1 MSDTHDI
8 IAASIASIRED
19 GPGDGGPEPTTPAES
34 EPADTSDL
42 APAAD
47 PDPDAGDSGGDAL
60 DQGSSATSDPL
71 PVAPKPA
78 EEKPKDEAKEGDD
91 IDAEPEFKVDATG
104 RKQVNRIPQPRVKAM
119 VEKAV
124 TKAVEAKSAEFTE
137 KTQRYEAQIQE
148 FEGLGQIMATDPD
161 RFVQMLAKAYP
172 AYTKYA
178 QPTTPAAPA
187 VDPANDPMPQPD
199 GRLADGTPAYSPEGF
214 QKVQEWQARQ
224 VEQRVMSKVGEKYKY
239 LDDQRAAEQA
249 REAQRPVVRQQ
260 MAEAMEQWDGFK
272 DNFDAILTELQQ
284 DSAEAERTGR
294 NPRLSL
300 HDAYRNVMTRT
311 IKTEREAWVKE
322 REKLAADR
330 NKQREEILAELRAKP
345 NATATLPVTAAT
357 RVDPATADGPR
368 DTRDIIRESIRG
380 LRGAA

>member
-1 MSDTHDI
+1 MSDTHSI
-8 IAASIASIRED
+8 IAASIANIRED
-19 GPGDGGPEPTTPAES
+19 GPGDGGPEPTEPAES
-34 EPADTSDL
+34 EPVAEPDP

-47 PDPDAGDSGGDAL
+47 SDSSDAGSDAP
-60 DQGSSATSDPL
+60 DTGSSATSDPL
-71 PVAPKPA
+71 PAPPKPA

-91 IDAEPEFKVDATG
+91 IDAEPEFKVDANG
-104 RKQVNRIPQPRVKAM
+104 RKRINSIPQPRVKKM

-137 KTQRYEAQIQE
+137 QIKTYESKVQE
-148 FEGLGQIMATDPD
+148 FEGIGQIMATDPD

-172 AYTKYA
+172 AYAKYTQPA
-178 QPTTPAAPA
+178 QSAAPA
-187 VDPANDPMPQPD
+187 VDSANDPEPPPD
-199 GRLADGTPAYSPEGF
+199 GQLSDGTPAYTREGF
-214 QKVQEWQARQ
+214 QKHQEWQARQ
-224 VEQRVMSKVGEKYKY
+224 VEARVMAKVGEKYKY

-294 NPRLSL
+294 APRLSL

-311 IKTEREAWVKE
+311 VKTEREAWAKE
-322 REKLAADR
+322 RATLAADR

-345 NATATLPVTAAT
+345 SATATLPVTAAA
-357 RVDPATADGPR
+357 RVDPAATDGPR
-368 DTRDIIRESIRG
+368 DTRDIIREAIRG
-380 LRGAA
+380 LK